1 MENGGWKMEKGKSGE
16 ACSRVECEG
25 AAMRGG
31 RNAVRGKI
39 KIRIMKAEESVAG
52 NVRLPVLVGRGKILM
67 VGTDVIDSQA
77 THFRMRGTRR
87 ASVGVEIGP

>member
-1 MENGGWKMEKGKSGE
+1 MEKGKSGE

-39 KIRIMKAEESVAG
+39 KIRIKIKIMKAEESVAG